1 MQRPVIQQIRERIN
15 EPRHF
20 IQVLYGPR
28 QVGKTTLITQ
38 ILEHCSIPHLFV
50 TAEEQVGVDRV
61 WLRSIWS
68 RARQMQREVA
78 SDFLLVIDEVQKIAN
93 WSETV
98 KLEWDTD
105 TYQHLPI
112 KVVLLGSSSILIQKG
127 LSESLAG
134 RFETI
139 YIPHWSYAEMKEAF
153 GWSLNQYLWFGG
165 YPGTGDLI
173 KDEQRWQH
181 YVTQS
186 LIDTTLTKDVLMLTR
201 VDKPALLRRLFTI
214 GCAYSAQIVALNK
227 IQGELQER
235 GNLTTL
241 SNYLSLLSSAGLL
254 CGLEKY
260 AGNVLHQRASK
271 PKFQVYNNALMN
283 VQRAMSI
290 DTAEQNHTIWGRVV
304 ESAVGAHLLN
314 ASMTGDYHVY
324 YWNENSKEVDFVLVR
339 GDKVI
344 ALEVKSG
351 TDSINNGMSTFD
363 KLYHP
368 QAIYIIGTD
377 GIPLQEFFLMNPS
390 DLF

>member
-1 MQRPVIQQIRERIN
+1 MQRPIIHQIKERIN

-139 YIPHWSYAEMKEAF
+139 YISHWSYAEMQEAF

-173 KDEQRWQH
+173 RDEQRWQH

-186 LIDTTLTKDVLMLTR
+186 LVDTTLTKDVLMLTR

-344 ALEVKSG
+344 AIEVKSG
-351 TDSINNGMSTFD
+351 SDSINNGMAAFD

-368 QAIYIIGTD
+368 QAIYLIGTD
-377 GIPLQEFFLMNPS
+377 GIPLQDFFLMNPS
-390 DLF
+390 NLF

>member
-93 WSETV
+93 WSETI

-139 YIPHWSYAEMKEAF
+139 YISHWSYAEMKEAF

-283 VQRAMSI
+283 VQRVMSI
-290 DTAEQNHTIWGRVV
+290 DTAKQNHTTWGRVV

-314 ASMTGDYHVY
+314 ASMMEDYHVY

-339 GDKVI
+339 GDKVV

-351 TDSINNGMSTFD
+351 TDSINNGMSAFD

-377 GIPLQEFFLMNPS
+377 GIPLQDFFLMNPS

>member
-290 DTAEQNHTIWGRVV
+290 DTAEQNHTIWRRVV

-314 ASMTGDYHVY
+314 ASVMGGYRVY

-351 TDSINNGMSTFD
+351 SDSINNGMAAFD

>member
-15 EPRHF
+15 EQRHF

-68 RARQMQREVA
+68 RARQMQKEVA

-93 WSETV
+93 WSETI

-139 YIPHWSYAEMKEAF
+139 YISHWSYAEMREAF

-351 TDSINNGMSTFD
+351 SDSINNGMAAFD

-368 QAIYIIGTD
+368 QAIYLIGTD
-377 GIPLQEFFLMNPS
+377 GIPLQDFFLMNPS

>member
-93 WSETV
+93 WSETI

-139 YIPHWSYAEMKEAF
+139 YISHWSYAEMKEAF

-314 ASMTGDYHVY
+314 ASMMEDYHVY

-339 GDKVI
+339 GDKVV

-351 TDSINNGMSTFD
+351 TDSINNGMSAFD

-377 GIPLQEFFLMNPS
+377 GIPLQDFFLMNPS

>member
-68 RARQMQREVA
+68 RARQMQKEVA

-93 WSETV
+93 WSETI

-186 LIDTTLTKDVLMLTR
+186 LVDTTLTKDVLMLTR

-351 TDSINNGMSTFD
+351 SDSINNGMAAFD

>member
-38 ILEHCSIPHLFV
+38 ILEHSSMPHLFV

-61 WLRSIWS
+61 WLRGIWS

-139 YIPHWSYAEMKEAF
+139 YISHWSYAEMKEAF

-290 DTAEQNHTIWGRVV
+290 DIAEQDHALWGRVV
-304 ESAVGAHLLN
+304 ESAVGVHLLN
-314 ASMTGDYHVY
+314 ASVMGGYRVY

-339 GDKVI
+339 GDKVV

-351 TDSINNGMSTFD
+351 TDSINNGMSAFD

-377 GIPLQEFFLMNPS
+377 GIPLQDFFLMNPS